1 MSEVTLGEGGIDAPE
16 ASESPLQRPILERM
30 HHRPATPTLVRE
42 DHEYREQDHRS
53 QENLGGNGGG
63 KGKNERRW

>member
-1 MSEVTLGEGGIDAPE
+1 MSEVTPGEVVPNAPE
-16 ASESPLQRPILERM
+16 ASSQRYGKLILERI
-30 HHRPATPTLVRE
+30 HIWPGTGRARE